1 MKFFKKGSKKNMPI
15 FSVTK
20 TINTKGNNDCHNITR
35 DVQSAVKESGVS
47 SGIAT
52 VFIPGATAGVTTI
65 EFEDGVVSDLSS
77 AMNRLIPEDIQY
89 QHNRLC
95 MDTNGHSHIRASLIG
110 PSLTIPFINKQLQLG
125 TWQQIALIDFDT
137 RPRNREYLI
146 NIMGE

>member
-20 TINTKGNNDCHNITR
+20 TINTKGNNDCHNITK
-35 DVQSAVKESGVS
+35 DVQGAVKESGVS

-77 AMNRLIPEDIQY
+77 AMSRLIPEDIQY

-95 MDTNGHSHIRASLIG
+95 MDTNGHSHIRASLVG
-110 PSLTIPFINKQLQLG
+110 PSLTVPFINKRLQLG
-125 TWQQIALIDFDT
+125 TWQQIALVDFDT
-137 RPRNREYLI
+137 RPRSREYLI
-146 NIMGE
+146 NIIGE